1 MTSHTNE
8 EVDERAFAMFLR
20 QGILYFL
27 DQDPVLRHG
36 EVILY
41 TSHLRQTWIQMT
53 QQEKS
58 LYILRAR
65 EELNR
70 LRGDP
75 ATDLFRAALRQM
87 NSS

>member
-1 MTSHTNE
+1 MTSYTSE

-27 DQDPVLRHG
+27 DQDPVLHQG
-36 EVILY
+36 EVLLY
-41 TSHLRQTWIQMT
+41 ASRLRQTWIQMS
-53 QQEKS
+53 QEQKS
-58 LYILRAR
+58 HYVLRAR

-75 ATDLFRAALRQM
+75 ATDLFRGAMRTM
-87 NSS
+87 NS